1 MSRYSVVRQA
11 IEPFRGSDQ
20 DWGRVQQMAGALLVR
35 DCLIGTGSLT
45 GGRRTRTP
53 FGSLFLIVWGSFF
66 GGAATAVFGGE
77 YGYDPRNLPAS
88 DLWLLLFPLFGGLAV
103 LAGVYGLLSRV
114 VGVVMGGLMWWQ
126 GRRDSAL
133 HTLTPR
139 SMSASTEEDLRR
151 AREAVMGA
159 LFAHSRIVRPVA
171 AAPRPTRRYGLGGVT
186 PSWAPEQDQSSP
198 RTGGGDWGR
207 PASPSAPP
215 APVPP
220 VAAPPA
226 FAPPGW
232 YPAGEPGMVRY
243 WDGSAWTAH
252 RHPAPVIGNSPS
264 PATASVTSPG
274 PDHSR

>member
-20 DWGRVQQMAGALLVR
+20 NWGRVQQVAGAVLVR

-53 FGSLFLIVWGSFF
+53 FGSVFLIVWGSFF

-77 YGYDPRNLPAS
+77 YGYDPRNLPTS

-103 LAGVYGLLSRV
+103 LAGAYGLLSRL
-114 VGVVMGGLMWWQ
+114 VGVVLGGFMWWQ
-126 GRRDSAL
+126 GRRDSAV

-139 SMSASTEEDLRR
+139 SMSASADEDVRR
-151 AREAVMGA
+151 AREAVAGA

-186 PSWAPEQDQSSP
+186 TSWAQEQDQSS
-198 RTGGGDWGR
+198 GSSGVGDAGR
-207 PASPSAPP
+207 PASPSTPP
-215 APVPP
+215 VVVPP
-220 VAAPPA
+220 TI
-226 FAPPGW
+226 APPGW
-232 YPAGEPGMVRY
+232 YPAGEPGTVRY

-252 RHPAPVIGNSPS
+252 RHPAPITGNSPS

-274 PDHSR
+274 PDRSR